1 MYLISLSA
9 DWMTLWG
16 SGLRR
21 RVYQRYRRSN
31 IFPHYSWINNHHPS
45 GWNTRSFW
53 NLDTVL
59 SLTLLVSSL
68 IFLTILSLQ
77 NMPESL
83 ADTVGGKIF
92 TFGSYRLGAL
102 NMPIKSL
109 EINIGKVSTLPFF
122 NTWEAWEG
130 KVSVGQY
137 DEQYWKRCCR
147 EM

>member
-31 IFPHYSWINNHHPS
+31 IFPRYSWINNHHPS
-45 GWNTRSFW
+45 GRNTRSFW

-102 NMPIKSL
+102 NMPIKPL

-137 DEQYWKRCCR
+137 DEQCWKQCCR
-147 EM
+147 QM